1 MLSRLIEFSL
11 RQRVLVLLAAVA
23 LAGAGVAAFLSLP
36 IDAYPD
42 ISPTQVKLILKAPG
56 MTPEEVES
64 RVISPLEMELLG
76 VPQGVMLRS
85 TAKYAIADITLDFAE
100 GSDIYWA
107 RQQVAERYGN
117 VAPNLPADVSG
128 GLAPISTPLS
138 DVFMFTIEG
147 GGLSLAERR
156 SLLDWTLRPALR
168 TLPGVADVNVLG
180 GQARSFTVIPDRAR
194 LSAAGLHFRDVIDAI
209 GRNNRNDGAGR
220 VDAGEDTL
228 IVRAEGAIHTLEDLS
243 RIVIRPG
250 PAPVRIGDVAQV
262 RTDALTRYGA
272 VSRDGAGE
280 AVEGIVVA
288 LRGADASTLVQAIRT
303 RLDELAPS
311 LPAGVK
317 VVPFYDRSTLITRAV
332 STVEHAL
339 IEATVLV
346 VILLL
351 LFLGEFRAALV
362 VALMVPFATLGTF
375 LLMRLTGMSANLMS
389 LGGLAIAIGMLV
401 DAAVVVVENA
411 VSRLAPDAPGA
422 HLPRVHRVFAAAREV
437 ATPVAAGILIICLT
451 FMPLLTLQGLE
462 GKLFAPVALT
472 IVFALGASLLLSL
485 TLVPVLASLLLKER
499 AHSEPWLMRQADR
512 LYRPLL
518 EQALGHPGR
527 AVALAVVALVLGA
540 AAYLGTGK
548 TFMPTMDE
556 GDILL
561 QLQKPASIGLQRSL
575 EIDLAVEKAI
585 AANVPEVQHSIGRV
599 GSDELGLDPM
609 GLNETDLFM
618 QLAPR
623 EQWRVNDKAWLTDR
637 IREQMAAFPGLDFG
651 FTQPIE
657 MRVSEMLT
665 GSRGDVAIKVFGPD
679 LSTLGELAQ
688 RIAAAVER
696 VPGAQD
702 VLTQSTDGVE
712 YLQVKVDAQAAGRAG
727 LAVTDVQD
735 ELRAQL
741 EGVPAGIVIEPD
753 RRTPILVRGD
763 AQVRGSAARFGELQ
777 LARGDAGQVP
787 LAALATI
794 ASTSGPVQ
802 VRRENG
808 SRFSLIQSNV
818 SGRDLVGFVEEA
830 RAAVARD
837 VPLPPGYRLAWGG
850 QFENQQRA
858 AARLGLVVPVALG
871 LIFLVLFMTFGSVR
885 QALLILGNVP
895 FAMVGGILA
904 LWLAGQYLS
913 VPASVGFIAL
923 LGIAVLNGLVL
934 VSHFNQLHALGHPL
948 EHVVREG
955 AWRRLRPVLMTAT
968 ITAFGLVPLL
978 LASGP
983 GSEIQRPLA
992 IVVIGGLVTST
1003 ALTLLL
1009 LPVMYRRYGQPP
1021 APASRPPS
1029 TPAAP
1034 STELHP

>member
-1 MLSRLIEFSL
+1 MLARLIDFSL

-23 LAGAGVAAFLSLP
+23 LAGAGAAAFLRLP

-56 MTPEEVES
+56 MTPEEVEA
-64 RVISPLEMELLG
+64 RVIAPLEMELLG

-100 GSDIYWA
+100 GTDIYWA
-107 RQQVAERYGN
+107 RQQVAERYGS
-117 VAPNLPADVSG
+117 VAPDLPGDVDG

-138 DVFMFTIEG
+138 DVYMFTIEG
-147 GGLSLAERR
+147 GGLTLTERR

-180 GQARSFTVIPDRAR
+180 GHVRSFAVIPDRAR
-194 LSAAGLHFRDVIDAI
+194 LSAAGLHFRDVVDALE
-209 GRNNRNDGAGR
+209 RNNRNDGAGR
-220 VDAGEDTL
+220 LEAGEEAL
-228 IVRAEGAIHTLEDLS
+228 IVRTEGAIATLGDIS
-243 RIVIRPG
+243 SIVVRPG
-250 PAPVRIGDVAQV
+250 AAPVRIGDVAEV
-262 RTDALTRYGA
+262 RTDAMTRYGA
-272 VSRDGAGE
+272 VSRDGVGE
-280 AVEGIVVA
+280 AVQGIVVA
-288 LRGADASTLVQAIRT
+288 LRGADASALVESIRS

-311 LPAGVK
+311 LPPGVK
-317 VVPFYDRSTLITRAV
+317 IVPFYDRSVLIERAV
-332 STVEHAL
+332 STVERAL
-339 IEATVLV
+339 LEATVLV
-346 VILLL
+346 VLLLL
-351 LFLGEFRAALV
+351 LFLGELRAALV
-362 VALMVPFATLGTF
+362 VALMLPFAALYTF
-375 LLMRLTGMSANLMS
+375 LLMQLTGMSANLMS

-422 HLPRVHRVFAAAREV
+422 HLPRLHRVFAAAREV

-462 GKLFAPVALT
+462 GKLFAPVAMT
-472 IVFALGASLLLSL
+472 MVFALGASLLLSL
-485 TLVPVLASLLLKER
+485 TVVPVLASLLLKER
-499 AHSEPWLMRQADR
+499 AHGEPWLMRKLDR

-518 EQALGHPGR
+518 DG
-527 AVALAVVALVLGA
+527 ALAHPARVVVAACLALVLGV
-540 AAYLGTGK
+540 AAYLATGK
-548 TFMPTMDE
+548 AFMPTMDE

-561 QLQKPASIGLQRSL
+561 QTQKPASMSLQRSL
-575 EIDLAVEKAI
+575 ELDLAIERAI
-585 AANVPEVQHSIGRV
+585 AEQVPEVRHSIGRV

-609 GLNETDLFM
+609 GPNETDLFM
-618 QLAPR
+618 ELAPR
-623 EQWRVNDKAWLTDR
+623 SQWRVADKDWLTAQ
-637 IREQMAAFPGLDFG
+637 IRKVMDDFPGIEFG

-665 GSRGDVAIKVFGPD
+665 GSRGDVAVKLFGPD
-679 LSTLGELAQ
+679 LDALGELGG
-688 RIAAAVER
+688 RIAAAIEK

-702 VLTQSTDGVE
+702 VLTQAGDNVQ
-712 YLQVKVDAQAAGRAG
+712 YLQVRIDAQAAGRAG
-727 LAVTDVQD
+727 LAIADVQD

-741 EGVPAGIVIEPD
+741 EGVPAGTVIEPD

-763 AQVRGSAARFGELQ
+763 AQVRGSSGRFEQLQ
-777 LARGDAGQVP
+777 LARGDDSGQVP
-787 LAALATI
+787 LNVLARVAPTD
-794 ASTSGPVQ
+794 GPVQ

-808 SRFSLIQSNV
+808 SRFALIQSNV

-837 VPLPPGYRLAWGG
+837 VPLPPGYRLVWGG

-858 AARLGLVVPVALG
+858 AARLGLVVPAALG
-871 LIFLVLFMTFGSVR
+871 LIFVVLFTTFGSVR

-904 LWLAGQYLS
+904 LWLSGQYLS

-955 AWRRLRPVLMTAT
+955 ALRRLRPVLMTAT

-992 IVVIGGLVTST
+992 IVVIGGLVSST

-1009 LPVMYRRYGQPP
+1009 LPVLYRRYGQPP
-1021 APASRPPS
+1021 R
-1029 TPAAP
+1029 PAALSASP
-1034 STELHP
+1034 ARTGA

>member
-1 MLSRLIEFSL
+1 MLARLIEFSL

-23 LAGAGVAAFLSLP
+23 LAGAGVAAFLHLP

-64 RVISPLEMELLG
+64 RVITPLEMELLG

-85 TAKYAIADITLDFAE
+85 TAKYAIADLTLDFAE
-100 GSDIYWA
+100 GTDIYWA

-117 VAPNLPADVSG
+117 VAANLPSDVNG

-138 DVFMFTIEG
+138 DVYMFTIEG
-147 GGLSLAERR
+147 GGLTLAERR

-180 GQARSFTVIPDRAR
+180 GQARSFVVVPDRAR
-194 LSAAGLHFRDVIDAI
+194 LSAAGLHFRDIVDAI

-220 VDAGEDTL
+220 LDAGEETL
-228 IVRAEGAIHTLEDLS
+228 IVRAEGAIHTLDDLAA
-243 RIVIRPG
+243 IVIRPG
-250 PAPVRIGDVAQV
+250 AAPVRVGDVAQV

-272 VSRDGAGE
+272 VTRDGAGE

-288 LRGADASTLVQAIRT
+288 LRGADASTLVTAIRA
-303 RLDELAPS
+303 RLAELAPS
-311 LPAGVK
+311 LPPGVK
-317 VVPFYDRSTLITRAV
+317 IVPFYDRSTLITRAV

-339 IEATVLV
+339 LEATVLV

-351 LFLGEFRAALV
+351 LFLGDLRAALV
-362 VALMVPFATLGTF
+362 VALMLPFAALSTF
-375 LLMRLTGMSANLMS
+375 LLMRITGMSANLMS

-422 HLPRVHRVFAAAREV
+422 HLPRLHRVFAAAREV

-485 TLVPVLASLLLKER
+485 TLVPVLASLLLKEG
-499 AHSEPWLMRQADR
+499 AHGEPWLMRHIDR

-518 EQALGHPGR
+518 EGALAHPGR
-527 AVALAVVALVLGA
+527 AIAAAAVALLLGVG
-540 AAYLGTGK
+540 AYLGTGK
-548 TFMPTMDE
+548 AFMPTMDE
-556 GDILL
+556 GDLLL
-561 QLQKPASIGLQRSL
+561 QLQKPPSIGLQRSL
-575 EIDLAVEKAI
+575 QIDAAVEKAI
-585 AANVPEVQHSIGRV
+585 LARVPEVRHAIARA

-609 GLNETDLFM
+609 GLNETDMFM

-623 EQWRVNDKAWLTDR
+623 NEWRVADKDWLAGQ
-637 IREQMAAFPGLDFG
+637 IRQVMADFPGVDYG

-679 LSTLGELAQ
+679 LDTLGELAQ
-688 RIAAAVER
+688 RIAATLEK

-702 VLTQSTDGVE
+702 VLTQATDGVE

-763 AQVRGSAARFGELQ
+763 AGVRASAERFEALN

-787 LAALATI
+787 LTALATV
-794 ASTSGPVQ
+794 APTSGPVQ

-808 SRFSLIQSNV
+808 SRFSLVQSNV

-830 RAAVARD
+830 RAAVARE

-871 LIFLVLFMTFGSVR
+871 LIFVVLFMTFGSAR

-895 FAMVGGILA
+895 FAMVGGIVA
-904 LWLAGQYLS
+904 LWLSGQYLS

-934 VSHFNQLHALGHPL
+934 VSYFNHLHALGHPI

-978 LASGP
+978 LATGP

-992 IVVIGGLVTST
+992 IVVIGGLVSST

-1009 LPVMYRRYGQPP
+1009 LPLLYRRYGQPP
-1021 APASRPPS
+1021 APP
-1029 TPAAP
+1029 AP
-1034 STELHP
+1034 SLSATPRTGA

>member
-1 MLSRLIEFSL
+1 MLARLIEFSL

-23 LAGAGVAAFLSLP
+23 LAGAGVAAFLHLP

-64 RVISPLEMELLG
+64 RVITPLEMELLG

-85 TAKYAIADITLDFAE
+85 TAKYAIADLTLDFAE
-100 GSDIYWA
+100 GTDIYWA

-117 VAPNLPADVSG
+117 VAANLPSDVNG

-138 DVFMFTIEG
+138 DVYMFTIEG
-147 GGLSLAERR
+147 GGLTLAERR

-180 GQARSFTVIPDRAR
+180 GQARSFVVVPDRAR
-194 LSAAGLHFRDVIDAI
+194 LSAAGLRFRDIVDAI

-220 VDAGEDTL
+220 LDAGEETL
-228 IVRAEGAIHTLEDLS
+228 IVRAEGAIHTLDDLAA
-243 RIVIRPG
+243 IVIRPG
-250 PAPVRIGDVAQV
+250 AAPVRVGDVAQV

-272 VSRDGAGE
+272 VTRDGAGE

-288 LRGADASTLVQAIRT
+288 LRGADASTLVTAIRA
-303 RLDELAPS
+303 RLAELAPS
-311 LPAGVK
+311 LPPGVK
-317 VVPFYDRSTLITRAV
+317 IVPFYDRSTLITRAV

-339 IEATVLV
+339 LEATVLV

-351 LFLGEFRAALV
+351 LFLGDLRAALV
-362 VALMVPFATLGTF
+362 VALMLPFAALSTF
-375 LLMRLTGMSANLMS
+375 LLMRITGMSANLMS

-422 HLPRVHRVFAAAREV
+422 HLPRLHRVFAAAREV

-499 AHSEPWLMRQADR
+499 AHAEPWLMRQIDR

-518 EQALGHPGR
+518 EGALAHPGR
-527 AVALAVVALVLGA
+527 AVAAAAVALLLGVG
-540 AAYLGTGK
+540 AYLGTGK
-548 TFMPTMDE
+548 AFMPTMDE

-561 QLQKPASIGLQRSL
+561 QLQKPPSIGLQRSL
-575 EIDLAVEKAI
+575 QIDAAVEKAI
-585 AANVPEVQHSIGRV
+585 LARVPEVRHAVARA

-623 EQWRVNDKAWLTDR
+623 DQWRVADKDWLTGQ
-637 IREQMAAFPGLDFG
+637 IRQVMADFPGVDYG

-665 GSRGDVAIKVFGPD
+665 GSRGDVAIKVFGAD
-679 LSTLGELAQ
+679 LDTLGELAQ
-688 RIAAAVER
+688 RIAATIEK

-702 VLTQSTDGVE
+702 VLTQATDGVE

-763 AQVRGSAARFGELQ
+763 AQVRASAGRFEALS
-777 LARGDAGQVP
+777 LARGDAGQIP
-787 LAALATI
+787 LTALATVTP
-794 ASTSGPVQ
+794 TSGPVQ

-818 SGRDLVGFVEEA
+818 AGRDLVGFVEEA
-830 RAAVARD
+830 RAAVARE
-837 VPLPPGYRLAWGG
+837 VPLPPGYRLVWGG

-871 LIFLVLFMTFGSVR
+871 LIFVVLFMTFGSVR

-895 FAMVGGILA
+895 FAMVGGIVA
-904 LWLAGQYLS
+904 LWLSGQYLS

-934 VSHFNQLHALGHPL
+934 VSYFNHLHALGHPI

-978 LASGP
+978 LATGP

-992 IVVIGGLVTST
+992 IVVIGGLVSST

-1009 LPVMYRRYGQPP
+1009 LPLLYRRYGQP
-1021 APASRPPS
+1021 
-1029 TPAAP
+1029 AAP
-1034 STELHP
+1034 QAHLVSAATRTGA

>member
-11 RQRVLVLLAAVA
+11 RQRVLVLLAALA
-23 LAGAGVAAFLSLP
+23 LAGGGIAAFLHLP

-56 MTPEEVES
+56 MTPEEVET
-64 RVISPLEMELLG
+64 RVITPLEMELLG
-76 VPQGVMLRS
+76 VPQGTMLRS
-85 TAKYAIADITLDFAE
+85 TAKYAIADITIDFAE
-100 GSDIYWA
+100 GTDIYWA

-117 VAPNLPADVSG
+117 VAPSLPSDVDG

-138 DVFMFTIEG
+138 DVFMFTVEG

-180 GQARSFTVIPDRAR
+180 GQARSFVVVPDRAR
-194 LSAAGLHFRDVIDAI
+194 LSAAGLHFRDVVDAI
-209 GRNNRNDGAGR
+209 ERNNRNDGAGR
-220 VDAGEDTL
+220 LDAGEETL
-228 IVRAEGAIHTLEDLS
+228 IVRAEGALRTPEDIAG
-243 RIVIRPG
+243 IVVRPG
-250 PAPVRIGDVAQV
+250 AAPVRIGDIAQV

-272 VSRDGAGE
+272 VTRDGRGE
-280 AVEGIVVA
+280 AVQGIVVA
-288 LRGADASTLVQAIRT
+288 LRGADASTLVKAIRA
-303 RLDELAPS
+303 RLDELAPA
-311 LPAGVK
+311 LPPGVEI
-317 VVPFYDRSTLITRAV
+317 VPFYDRSTLITRAV

-339 IEATVLV
+339 LEATVLV

-351 LFLGEFRAALV
+351 LFLGDLRAALV
-362 VALMVPFATLGTF
+362 VALMLPFAALSTF
-375 LLMRLTGMSANLMS
+375 LLMRMTGMSANLMS

-422 HLPRVHRVFAAAREV
+422 HLPRLHRVFAAAREV

-485 TLVPVLASLLLKER
+485 TLVPVLASLLLKEG
-499 AHSEPWLMRQADR
+499 AHGEPWLMRQVDR

-518 EQALGHPGR
+518 EGALTHPGR
-527 AVALAVVALVLGA
+527 AAAAAVLALVLGV

-548 TFMPTMDE
+548 AFMPTMDE

-561 QLQKPASIGLQRSL
+561 QLQKPASIGLARSL
-575 EIDLAVEKAI
+575 EIDDAVARAI
-585 AANVPEVQHSIGRV
+585 RARVPEVRHVIARA

-618 QLAPR
+618 QLAPHAD
-623 EQWRVNDKAWLTDR
+623 WRVQDKAWLIAQ
-637 IREQMAAFPGLDFG
+637 IRAVMADFPGIDYG

-665 GSRGDVAIKVFGPD
+665 GSRGDVAIKLFGPD
-679 LSTLGELAQ
+679 LDTLSTLAE
-688 RIAAAVER
+688 RIAATLEK

-702 VLTQSTDGVE
+702 VLTQAGDGVE
-712 YLQVKVDAQAAGRAG
+712 YLRVKVDAQAAGRAG
-727 LAVTDVQD
+727 LAVADVQD

-741 EGVPAGIVIEPD
+741 EGVPAGTVIEPD
-753 RRTPILVRGD
+753 RRTPILVRG
-763 AQVRGSAARFGELQ
+763 AAEVRASAARFAALS
-777 LARGDAGQVP
+777 LARGDAGQIP
-787 LAALATI
+787 LTALASVEPVT
-794 ASTSGPVQ
+794 GPVL
-802 VRRENG
+802 VRREGG
-808 SRFSLIQSNV
+808 SRFALVQSNV
-818 SGRDLVGFVEEA
+818 SGRDLVGFVEDA

-858 AARLGLVVPVALG
+858 AARLGLVVPAALG
-871 LIFLVLFMTFGSVR
+871 LIFVVLFMTFGSVR

-895 FAMVGGILA
+895 FALVGGILA
-904 LWLAGQYLS
+904 LWLSGQYLS

-934 VSHFNQLHALGHPL
+934 VSCFNQLHGLGHPI
-948 EHVVREG
+948 EQVVREG
-955 AWRRLRPVLMTAT
+955 AWRRLRPVLMTAS

-978 LASGP
+978 LATGP

-992 IVVIGGLVTST
+992 IVVIGGLLSST

-1009 LPVMYRRYGQPP
+1009 LPVLYRRFGQPP
-1021 APASRPPS
+1021 APSLSATSRS
-1029 TPAAP
+1029 QA
-1034 STELHP
+1034 

>member
-11 RQRVLVLLAAVA
+11 RQRVLVLLAMLV
-23 LAGAGVAAFLSLP
+23 LAGAGAASFLKLP

-64 RVISPLEMELLG
+64 RVIAPLEMELLG
-76 VPQGVMLRS
+76 VPRGVMLRS

-107 RQQVAERYGN
+107 RQQVAERYAA
-117 VAPNLPADVSG
+117 VAGGLPEGVGG

-147 GGLSLAERR
+147 GGLSLGERR
-156 SLLDWTLRPALR
+156 TLLDWTLRPALR
-168 TLPGVADVNVLG
+168 TLPGVADINVLG
-180 GQARSFTVIPDRAR
+180 GEARSLVVVPDRAR
-194 LSAAGLHFRDVIDAI
+194 LSAAGLHFSDVVDAI

-220 VDAGEDTL
+220 LEAGENTL
-228 IVRAEGAIHTLEDLS
+228 IVRSEGAIRSAADLS
-243 RIVIRPG
+243 QVVLRG
-250 PAPVRIGDVAQV
+250 GAAGAAPVRLGDVAEV
-262 RTDALTRYGA
+262 RTEGLTRYGA

-280 AVEGIVVA
+280 AVQGIVVA
-288 LRGADASTLVQAIRT
+288 LRGADASTLVKAIRT
-303 RLDELAPS
+303 RLDELAPG
-311 LPAGVK
+311 LPPGVK
-317 VVPFYDRSTLITRAV
+317 VVPFYDRSTLIARAV
-332 STVEHAL
+332 GTVESAL
-339 IEATVLV
+339 VEATVLV

-351 LFLGEFRAALV
+351 LFLGELRAALV
-362 VALMVPFATLGTF
+362 VALMVPLAALGTF
-375 LLMRLTGMSANLMS
+375 LLMRVTGMSANLMS

-411 VSRLAPDAPGA
+411 VNRLAPDAGGA
-422 HLPRVHRVFAAAREV
+422 RLPRLHRVFAAAREV
-437 ATPVAAGILIICLT
+437 ATPVASGILIICLT

-472 IVFALGASLLLSL
+472 IVFALGVSLLLSL
-485 TLVPVLASLLLKER
+485 TLVPVLASLLLKEH
-499 AHSEPWLMRQADR
+499 AHREPWVMRWADR

-518 EQALGHPGR
+518 ERALDHPRR
-527 AVALAVVALVLGA
+527 AAALAGVALLLGVG
-540 AAYLGTGK
+540 AYLGTGK
-548 TFMPTMDE
+548 AFMPTMDE

-561 QLQKPASIGLQRSL
+561 QLQKPPSIGLQRSL
-575 EIDLAVEKAI
+575 EVDIAVQKAI
-585 AANVPEVQHSIGRV
+585 AAQVPEVRHSIARV

-609 GLNETDLFM
+609 GLNETDMFM
-618 QLAPR
+618 QLGPR
-623 EQWRVNDKAWLTDR
+623 EEWRENDKEWLSGE
-637 IREQMAAFPGLDFG
+637 IRKVMEAFPGLEYG

-657 MRVSEMLT
+657 MRISEMLT

-679 LSTLGELAQ
+679 LGALGELAQ
-688 RIAAAVER
+688 RIAARIEQ
-696 VPGAQD
+696 VPGARD
-702 VLTQSTDGVE
+702 VLTQANDGVE
-712 YLQVKVDAQAAGRAG
+712 YLRVKVDAQAAGRAG

-735 ELRAQL
+735 ELRGQI
-741 EGVPAGIVIEPD
+741 EGVPAGLVIEPD

-763 AQVRGSAARFGELQ
+763 AQVRGSAARFEDLR
-777 LARGDAGQVP
+777 LARGDQGEVP
-787 LAALATI
+787 LTALASV
-794 ASTSGPVQ
+794 STTEGPVL

-808 SRFSLIQSNV
+808 SRFALIQSSV
-818 SGRDLVGFVEEA
+818 AGRDLVGFVDEA

-837 VPLPPGYRLAWGG
+837 VPLPPGYRLEWGG

-871 LIFLVLFMTFGSVR
+871 LIFFVLFMTFGSVR
-885 QALLILGNVP
+885 QAVLILGNVP
-895 FAMVGGILA
+895 FALVGGITA
-904 LWLAGQYLS
+904 LWASGQYLS

-934 VSHFNQLHALGHPL
+934 VTYFNQLHALGLPI
-948 EHVVREG
+948 EQVVREG

-992 IVVIGGLVTST
+992 IVVIGGLVSST

-1009 LPVMYRRYGQPP
+1009 LPVLYRRFGQSMP
-1021 APASRPPS
+1021 ALPAERS
-1029 TPAAP
+1029 TA
-1034 STELHP
+1034 